1 LTTADCEDF
10 IYFTFGAAFRNTQTM
25 KKLALVFVST
35 LFLMSSFVQVSNK
48 SPIHSE
54 GTIAETVASSKDHS
68 TLFAALKAG
77 SLVEI
82 LKGSGPYTVFAPTN
96 SAFDKLPAGTIDG
109 LLKPESK
116 ATLAAILTYH
126 VVMGKISA
134 EEILAKIKEGDG
146 SATLTTVQGGTLTA
160 SLKGSSV
167 VLTDGKGGMSTVTS
181 ADMNQSNG
189 VIHVVDSVMMPK

>member
-1 LTTADCEDF
+1 
-10 IYFTFGAAFRNTQTM
+10 M

-48 SPIHSE
+48 RPIHSG

-96 SAFDKLPAGTIDG
+96 AAFDKLPAGTVES

-146 SATLTTVQGGTLTA
+146 SATLTTVQGGVLKA
-160 SLKGSSV
+160 SLKGSNV
-167 VLTDGKGGMSTVTS
+167 VLTDEKGGMSMVTT

-189 VIHVVDSVMMPK
+189 VIHVVDAVVMPK

>member
-1 LTTADCEDF
+1 
-10 IYFTFGAAFRNTQTM
+10 M
-25 KKLALVFVST
+25 KKLALVFVSA
-35 LFLMSSFVQVSNK
+35 LFLVSSSFVSKKNVK
-48 SPIHSE
+48 DSE
-54 GTIAETVASSKDHS
+54 GTISETVASSKEHS

-96 SAFDKLPAGTIDG
+96 SAFDKLPAGTVDG

-116 ATLAAILTYH
+116 PTLAAILTYH
-126 VVMGKISA
+126 VVMGKLSA
-134 EEILAKIKEGDG
+134 EDILAKIKEGDG

-167 VLTDGKGGMSTVTS
+167 VLTDGKGGMSTVTT

>member
-1 LTTADCEDF
+1 
-10 IYFTFGAAFRNTQTM
+10 M

-35 LFLMSSFVQVSNK
+35 LFVMSSFVVKKNVRNSA
-48 SPIHSE
+48 

-96 SAFDKLPAGTIDG
+96 SAFDKLPTGTVDG
-109 LLKPESK
+109 LLKPENK

-146 SATLTTVQGGTLTA
+146 TAILTTVQGGVLKA

-167 VLTDGKGGMSTVTS
+167 VLMDEKGGISTVTV
-181 ADMNQSNG
+181 ADMDQSNG
-189 VIHVVDSVMMPK
+189 VIHVVDSVVMPK